1 MADTTAREDGKHH
14 TSHREAKNGGHD
26 PGGHASQAVITITH
40 YKASD
45 SDDGDEKHHTPHR
58 TPKMADMT
66 PAGEDEKHHTWLP
79 DAKNAVCEVCGQ
91 SFTWSGRGQ
100 PARYCSRTCQM
111 KAYRQR
117 QSSVDA
123 PGQGVPVPTAM
134 EQADS
139 GPPDPSVCLDC
150 GKPITDPGFSYR
162 CPRCLKARLDRFA
175 RPYPE
180 KLIDWLQQ
188 QEGRSLVEQGPD
200 DIIEWGERLLA
211 ELRAGRVQ
219 LPVVEIKPGHAVL
232 VPERFLASHIAE
244 AKLGIDAATENLR
257 RYQRALELV
266 SERKQQQHGR

>member
-1 MADTTAREDGKHH
+1 MSVNVNAVNDDPGKHH
-14 TSHREAKNGGHD
+14 TPHRDAKNGEQTPAGEDEKHHTWLPEAKNGGHD
-26 PGGHASQAVITITH
+26 
-40 YKASD
+40 
-45 SDDGDEKHHTPHR
+45 
-58 TPKMADMT
+58 

-117 QSSVDA
+117 QHPADT
-123 PGQGVPVPTAM
+123 PGQGVPVPTAV

-211 ELRAGRVQ
+211 ELRAGRRATSQ

-232 VPERFLASHIAE
+232 VPYERFLDEPNRRGE
-244 AKLGIDAATENLR
+244 ARYRHRAATVNLR
-257 RYQRALELV
+257 RLQRALELV
-266 SERKQQQHGR
+266 LGKATTARPLNQF